1 MDITTLDAS
10 GLMSLQARLLKV
22 AAIYGEGWTPA
33 LTTVGDLAIKTTE
46 CRTLHNGSQVLLTK
60 RANWYL
66 TGAIGGQ
73 LLVQVE
79 VKPRSGHPATAA
91 IGAGQLLVALDAD
104 VVALHEA
111 FGACLM
117 EAEVSLWHVC
127 DLQRM
132 VAAPVSTIGELIA
145 EDFAK
150 IERDRVVGIALNAA
164 KVGDE
169 LLVAL
174 NRTTAEVTDGN

>member
-46 CRTLHNGSQVLLTK
+46 CRTLHDGSQVWLTK

-117 EAEVSLWHVC
+117 EAEVSLRHVC

-132 VAAPVSTIGELIA
+132 VDTPV
-145 EDFAK
+145 
-150 IERDRVVGIALNAA
+150 RHGIALNDAR
-164 KVGDE
+164 VGEVVRFTFGPFGGD
-169 LLVAL
+169 AL